1 MISDNNQP
9 TNFPSINLLK
19 NISRAQGLISFVIEN
34 QRDHLLDT
42 GEMTAL
48 DALRDAGRALS
59 TAHDDMNELLDEHR
73 HEKRTIME
81 QAFPKQ

>member
-19 NISRAQGLISFVIEN
+19 NISRAQGLIRFITEN
-34 QRDHLLDT
+34 QQDHLLET

-48 DALRDAGRALS
+48 DALRDATRALS
-59 TAHDDMNELLDEHR
+59 TAQDDLNELLDEHR
-73 HEKRTIME
+73 DEKHTIMS